1 MNIDKQAKFND
12 LTALIVDDEATA
24 RMVASRAL
32 SQMGFSVSEAD
43 DGDTALKLLETLRP
57 NVILLDVEMDRMDGF
72 TTCEQ
77 IRKSASMTNTP
88 IIMLT
93 AHDDATSIDSAYRA
107 GATDFATKPINWTLM
122 QHRLRYVLR
131 SAEVVL
137 EKELALRQIHQFAYR
152 DEITNL
158 PNRRAFKEQLADAV
172 ANAKT
177 DQNTIAVLYL
187 DIDNFKRVNDSLGH
201 TIGDMLLQFIGNRLR
216 DATLHTEPNLANLQT
231 NDDQHHDAIDVVA
244 ARLGGDEFAV
254 LLSNIKHESDAV
266 DVASRIVDSLRL
278 PFLVEGQTLIATPS
292 IGIAVYPRDAT
303 DSTGLLKNADTAMY
317 SAKHQGKN
325 RYRCYDSTLSKA
337 AQRRMLLET
346 HLRYALEHNEFELN
360 YQPQIGMTEFE
371 VVGVEALLRW
381 DSEALGPISP
391 VEFIPLAEETGL
403 ILSIGEWVLRE
414 ACEQFMQW
422 HQSSHPIHRMAVNI
436 SMSQFNQTDFVDRV
450 AAIISDTA
458 MVPECLELELTESLL
473 AENANAA
480 IETLQNLK
488 ALGIALSI
496 DDFGTGYSSLSYLK
510 KFPISRLKIDRSFI
524 CDIAHDASDVAIIT
538 SVIGM
543 ARGLELGV
551 LAEGVETLD
560 QLNTLIELGCD
571 NAQGYLMSKPLQAEM
586 FVDWLIN
593 YELDLAHKLNKRSA

>member
-1 MNIDKQAKFND
+1 M
-12 LTALIVDDEATA
+12 
-24 RMVASRAL
+24 
-32 SQMGFSVSEAD
+32 
-43 DGDTALKLLETLRP
+43 
-57 NVILLDVEMDRMDGF
+57 
-72 TTCEQ
+72 
-77 IRKSASMTNTP
+77 
-88 IIMLT
+88 
-93 AHDDATSIDSAYRA
+93 
-107 GATDFATKPINWTLM
+107 
-122 QHRLRYVLR
+122 
-131 SAEVVL
+131 
-137 EKELALRQIHQFAYR
+137 
-152 DEITNL
+152 
-158 PNRRAFKEQLADAV
+158 
-172 ANAKT
+172 
-177 DQNTIAVLYL
+177 
-187 DIDNFKRVNDSLGH
+187 
-201 TIGDMLLQFIGNRLR
+201 
-216 DATLHTEPNLANLQT
+216 
-231 NDDQHHDAIDVVA
+231 
-244 ARLGGDEFAV
+244 
-254 LLSNIKHESDAV
+254 
-266 DVASRIVDSLRL
+266 
-278 PFLVEGQTLIATPS
+278 
-292 IGIAVYPRDAT
+292 
-303 DSTGLLKNADTAMY
+303 
-317 SAKHQGKN
+317 
-325 RYRCYDSTLSKA
+325 
-337 AQRRMLLET
+337 
-346 HLRYALEHNEFELN
+346 
-360 YQPQIGMTEFE
+360 
-371 VVGVEALLRW
+371 VGVEALLRW